1 MPHGAAASLLLR
13 FLRDAAPSG
22 GGGGGSP
29 GRASSWAGERG
40 GGPPLALLIWP
51 MLVLLHIV
59 LVLELCDLH
68 GGLRYLT
75 SKANQLTYGKFHKF
89 RKFPGWS
96 FYEHQCIENATKHIM
111 VFYQIEQNP
120 SRSSLSN

>member
-1 MPHGAAASLLLR
+1 MG
-13 FLRDAAPSG
+13 
-22 GGGGGSP
+22 
-29 GRASSWAGERG
+29 
-40 GGPPLALLIWP
+40 LLIWR

-120 SRSSLSN
+120 NRSSLYIKAEVSAGLRKSWKTSYKNYKAGGPATIYQS